1 MYHQNVW
8 IFPICSIF
16 IHMFHCYVSLGERN
30 SNTHFLKRIGNHFF
44 RWSLT
49 RPATLSMNV
58 ETKSLGFVESPRWI
72 FGFISS
78 WTNDPARSPPFL
90 GGETSSPNNSEI
102 DVGYHIYIY
111 KVSTYIYIYNYKRSM
126 KSSNTPGPRVCPN
139 FQ

>member
-1 MYHQNVW
+1 MLGF
-8 IFPICSIF
+8 FPYVPYLC
-16 IHMFHCYVSLGERN
+16 HMFHCYVSLGECN

-49 RPATLSMNV
+49 RPATLSVNV

-78 WTNDPARSPPFL
+78 WTNDPARSPFF

-102 DVGYHIYIY
+102 DVGYHIIQYQ
-111 KVSTYIYIYNYKRSM
+111 VSTYKLEEIHEVIKRAGSVQT
-126 KSSNTPGPRVCPN
+126 SNRESK
-139 FQ
+139 